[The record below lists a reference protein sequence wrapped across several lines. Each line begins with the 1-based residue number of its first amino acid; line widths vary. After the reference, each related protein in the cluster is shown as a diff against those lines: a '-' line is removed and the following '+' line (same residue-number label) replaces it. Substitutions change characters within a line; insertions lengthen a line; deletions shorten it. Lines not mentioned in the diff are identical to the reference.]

1 MKKHPESIRFCLA
14 LTTLLTA
21 LFLAACG
28 DDDDFSPIARDH
40 DYDEESS
47 SLDDEDL
54 SSSSRYSSSSLRQS
68 SANSSSSSSHY
79 KSSSSCSIFSK
90 NYSSSYARNATFDR
104 KDHYPV
110 KWPEN
115 RDGFLNPDI
124 EYGTMTDPR
133 DGKTYKTVEFHGQTW
148 MAQNLDFA
156 DSALYPLLKGK
167 SVCYNNEKSNCD
179 LYGRLY
185 SRMAAMND
193 STCDFRMWCDL
204 GSDPIQGICPDGW
217 HIPTRLEMEDLAYLE
232 GRSAQWLM
240 SEYGWIDDSIVVL
253 PGTNTY
259 GLSFV
264 GTGYRWGSTFDSHGM
279 YGFMWHSGQDDEQ
292 NYLVIQGQENHLLIH
307 DYDGAEVF
315 ISVRCIKGDGIV
327 LPPDDPRLMSSSSQ
341 GFDWSLP
348 KETFLNPEIEYDTI
362 IDSRDGKVYKTVKIG
377 EQTWMAEN
385 LNYDPGQGGSG
396 DAKYEWS
403 WCYDNEPKN
412 CDVAGRLYT
421 WAAAIDSIKMAN
433 DADDPRNCGMGKGSF
448 GCTFWTAV
456 QGICPD
462 GWHLPST
469 REWNNLNASIGVTG
483 EELKSQ
489 TGWYN
494 DGDGTNVTGFSAIP
508 AGWYRNGVFGNAGI
522 ITYFWGSYGSYDDE
536 AEYMRLFSHSSR
548 EVYYLEK
555 DHGFSVRC
563 LKDEVLPASS
573 SSSLK
578 SSSSFSSSSVKSSS
592 SISSSSSSVKSS
604 SSHSSSSSAKSSSS
618 VSSSSVSSSSRIKQ
632 ANAEPF
638 LDKAGDQFNPDIDYG
653 TMTDPRDGKTYKTV
667 VVNGVT
673 WMAENLN
680 YAGNEIGE
688 SVCFNDEDRFCEF
701 YGRLYSRDAAM
712 NSSSCAYDASCSLGS
727 DPVQGICPDGWHIPT
742 KNEGKDLTN
751 ITNKLA
757 LPLMSAKGWKTGI
770 TPGTDAYGL
779 SFIGS
784 GSFSSNIGFHSFGEY
799 EHLWLYYASSSQYYL
814 GITGS
819 SNEAEVW
826 VYSSHEIYSP
836 VRCVKD

>member
-1 MKKHPESIRFCLA
+1 MKKHQESIRFCLA
-14 LTTLLTA
+14 LTALLTA
-21 LFLAACG
+21 LLLAACG

-47 SLDDEDL
+47 SLDDEDM

-115 RDGFLNPDI
+115 RDGFLNPNI

-167 SVCYNNEKSNCD
+167 SVCYNNDESNCD

-240 SEYGWIDDSIVVL
+240 SEYGWIDDSIAVL

-264 GTGYRWGSTFDSHGM
+264 GTGYRWGTTFDSHGM
-279 YGFMWHSGQDDEQ
+279 YGFMWHSGQNDEQ

-315 ISVRCIKGDGIV
+315 ISVRCIKGDGII

-341 GFDWSLP
+341 GFDWSLS

-385 LNYDPGQGGSG
+385 LNYDPGLGGSG

-456 QGICPD
+456 QGVCPD

-469 REWNNLNASIGVTG
+469 REWNNLNAAIGVTG

-578 SSSSFSSSSVKSSS
+578 SSSSVN
-592 SISSSSSSVKSS
+592 
-604 SSHSSSSSAKSSSS
+604 SSSS
-618 VSSSSVSSSSRIKQ
+618 VSNSSRTKQ
-632 ANAEPF
+632 DIEPF
-638 LDKAGDQFNPDIDYG
+638 LENAGDQFNPDIDYG
-653 TMTDPRDGKTYKTV
+653 TLIDERDGKTYKTV
-667 VVNGVT
+667 EVGNAV

-688 SVCFNDEDRFCEF
+688 SVCFNDDDSFCEL
-701 YGRLYSRDAAM
+701 YGRFYSRDAAM
-712 NSSSCAYDASCSLGS
+712 NSSRCAFKSSCSLGS
-727 DPVQGICPDGWHIPT
+727 DPIQGICPDGWHIPT
-742 KNEGKDLTN
+742 KKEAQDLVN
-751 ITNKLA
+751 LA
-757 LPLMSAKGWKTGI
+757 SGTSRSLRSAEGWKAGI
-770 TPGTDAYGL
+770 TPGTDKYGL
-779 SFIGS
+779 SFLGAGS
-784 GSFSSNIGFHSFGEY
+784 YNADDGFYSLGEY
-799 EHLWLYYASSSQYYL
+799 EHVWVYYVSSVQYYIVIR
-814 GITGS
+814 GAK
-819 SNEAEVW
+819 NEAEIW
-826 VYSSHEIYSP
+826 DFGDDEVYNP
-836 VRCVKD
+836 VRCVKDE

>member
-1 MKKHPESIRFCLA
+1 MKKHPESIRLCLA
-14 LTTLLTA
+14 LTALLTA

-47 SLDDEDL
+47 SLDDEDV

-68 SANSSSSSSHY
+68 SANLPSSSSSHY

-264 GTGYRWGSTFDSHGM
+264 GTGYRWDATFDSHGM

-578 SSSSFSSSSVKSSS
+578 SSSSVN
-592 SISSSSSSVKSS
+592 
-604 SSHSSSSSAKSSSS
+604 SSSS
-618 VSSSSVSSSSRIKQ
+618 VSSSSKKKQ
-632 ANAEPF
+632 YIEP
-638 LDKAGDQFNPDIDYG
+638 LLEAAGDQFNPAIEYG
-653 TMTDPRDGKTYKTV
+653 TMTDPRDNKTYRTV
-667 VVNGVT
+667 EAAGTT

-688 SVCFNDEDRFCEF
+688 SVCFNEDDRFCEL
-701 YGRLYSRDAAM
+701 YGRFYSRDAAM
-712 NSSSCAYDASCSLGS
+712 NSEKCTFMSGCNLGS
-727 DPVQGICPDGWHIPT
+727 DPIQGICPDGWHIPT
-742 KNEGKDLTN
+742 KKEAQDLVN
-751 ITNKLA
+751 LA
-757 LPLMSAKGWKTGI
+757 SGTSRSLRSAKGWDADI
-770 TPGTDAYGL
+770 SPGTDKYGL
-779 SFIGS
+779 SFLGAGS
-784 GSFSSNIGFHSFGEY
+784 YNDNEGFYSLGKY
-799 EHLWLYYASSSQYYL
+799 EHVWVYYASSYQYY
-814 GITGS
+814 IVIRGS
-819 SNEAEVW
+819 SNESEVW
-826 VYSSHEIYSP
+826 DYGSHEVYNP
-836 VRCVKD
+836 VRCVKDE